1 MSFIKIILIII
12 YKYVDKNIYICK
24 KDKRMI
30 IEAATQYRFIIE
42 NFNEIIE
49 LSGYKNEFIA
59 RKLNLSP
66 ANFSAKKSRQSF
78 SHEEI
83 EKILKIIVNED
94 VEDYFMLH
102 IMRLKKDEE
111 SISSSDLKKVMAW
124 K

>member
-1 MSFIKIILIII
+1 MLIKICIF
-12 YKYVDKNIYICK
+12 VK
-24 KDKRMI
+24 KIMMI
-30 IEAATQYRFIIE
+30 IEAVTQYRFIIE

-78 SHEEI
+78 SNEEI
-83 EKILKIIVNED
+83 EKILKIIVNEE

-102 IMRLKKDEE
+102 IMRSKKDEE
-111 SISSSDLKKVMAW
+111 SISSSELKKVMSW